1 MDLQLAQE
9 KEPYN
14 YSYYNYQV
22 VLSIASL
29 TIFIIVI
36 VDYIQL
42 KKVVNKEIHEICKI
56 LCELKQIDKKIF
68 NLNVYS
74 SQVENKV
81 GNINK
86 TINAAL
92 EQQLDYINRQFIT
105 QNASIEDINLKL
117 FRDSEENR
125 AFVSRQISDIK
136 SKFFE
141 RIEEI
146 ETALTHE
153 IEELEEEQVILV
165 NKIEE
170 RDGFL
175 LNKIDE
181 KAVIDKKVVH
191 DMYCYLLRGLHY
203 GGVNNCVNVMRGF
216 FHHFYDFEYNPQ
228 FTKEMLDIIDNKT
241 IPTNPYPHPDPF

>member
-14 YSYYNYQV
+14 YNYYNFQV
-22 VLSIASL
+22 IICIASL

-42 KKVVNKEIHEICKI
+42 KKVVNKETQEIFKI

-92 EQQLDYINRQFIT
+92 EQQLDYNNRQFIT
-105 QNASIEDINLKL
+105 QNASIEEINLKL
-117 FRDSEENR
+117 FRDSEESR

-181 KAVIDKKVVH
+181 KVVLDKKIAY
-191 DMYCYLLRGLHY
+191 DMYRYLY
-203 GGVNNCVNVMRGF
+203 FAGGVGEGFCEILQGF
-216 FHHFYDFEYNPQ
+216 FKQFYGFEIELHMD
-228 FTKEMLDIIDNKT
+228 TKINKMINDT
-241 IPTNPYPHPDPF
+241 HPAHIRRIQSNGM